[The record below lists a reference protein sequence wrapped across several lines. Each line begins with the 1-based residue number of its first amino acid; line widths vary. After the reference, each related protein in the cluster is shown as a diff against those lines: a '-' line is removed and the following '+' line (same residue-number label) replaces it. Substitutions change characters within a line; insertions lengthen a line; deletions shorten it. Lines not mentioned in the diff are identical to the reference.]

1 MPVITKKARS
11 AARVRAWRAAER
23 VRERREADA
32 RRRAAMFWMLREA
45 GASYAEIARA
55 ALKERNTMKLGLVGF
70 PQVGKH
76 TLFRLL
82 TGKEPN
88 SEGKKGNALGLAK
101 VRDTRFDRLVEI
113 YAPRQETPA
122 QIEFSL
128 LPDLDQQADR
138 NEPVLRGLEQVDVIC
153 HLVRTFQDDTV
164 FHIHG
169 MVDPR
174 RDIRL
179 FNDDLQLN
187 DLLFIEKRLERLKKE
202 QNKKKDVQKTAMEND
217 LLTRMKA
224 HLETGGFLRNFSLTE
239 AEEKLIASYPLLTRK
254 AVIAILNVGEDGLED
269 EGLPETLKETF
280 SEQGFQWIVVSAKI
294 EQELCQ
300 LDAAERQSFLEEL
313 QLDQPA
319 LDRLTMLC
327 YKTLGL
333 ISFFTVGPDEV
344 RAWTDRQGSLAP
356 QAAGVIHSDFE
367 RGFIRAEVMKY
378 QDLIKLGSEQKVR
391 EVGKYMQKG
400 RDYVVEDGDIIN
412 FLFNI

>member
-1 MPVITKKARS
+1 
-11 AARVRAWRAAER
+11 
-23 VRERREADA
+23 
-32 RRRAAMFWMLREA
+32 
-45 GASYAEIARA
+45 
-55 ALKERNTMKLGLVGF
+55 MKLGLVGF
-70 PQVGKH
+70 PQVGKR

-88 SEGKKGNALGLAK
+88 SEGKKGNGLGLAK

-113 YAPRQETPA
+113 YTPRQETPA
-122 QIEFSL
+122 HIEFLL
-128 LPDLDQQADR
+128 LPDLDLETSR
-138 NEPVLRGLEQVDVIC
+138 NEQNLRSLEHVDVIC
-153 HLVRTFQDDTV
+153 HLIRTFQDDTV

-169 MVDPR
+169 TVDPH
-174 RDIRL
+174 RDILL
-179 FNDDLQLN
+179 FNEELLLN
-187 DLLFIEKRLERLKKE
+187 DLLFIEKRLERLEKE
-202 QNKKKDVQKTAMEND
+202 NNKKRDIQKVAMETD
-217 LLTRMKA
+217 LLTRMRV
-224 HLETGGFLRNFSLTE
+224 HLETGRFLRNFLLTE
-239 AEEKLIASYPLLTRK
+239 AEGKLVASYPLLTRK
-254 AVIAILNVGEDGLED
+254 AVIIILNVGE
-269 EGLPETLKETF
+269 PEVGEQDLVGKLRETF
-280 SEQGFQWIVVSAKI
+280 REQDFQWISVSAKI

-344 RAWTDRQGSLAP
+344 RAWTNRQGSFAP

-378 QDLIKLGSEQKVR
+378 KDLIKLGSEQKVR

>member
-1 MPVITKKARS
+1 
-11 AARVRAWRAAER
+11 
-23 VRERREADA
+23 
-32 RRRAAMFWMLREA
+32 
-45 GASYAEIARA
+45 
-55 ALKERNTMKLGLVGF
+55 MKLGLVGF
-70 PQVGKH
+70 TQVGKR

-88 SEGKKGNALGLAK
+88 SEGKKGNGLGLAK
-101 VRDTRFDRLVEI
+101 VRDARFDCLVEI

-122 QIEFSL
+122 HIEFL
-128 LPDLDQQADR
+128 VLPDLDEQASR
-138 NEPVLRGLEQVDVIC
+138 NDQILRGLEQVDVIC
-153 HLVRTFQDDTV
+153 HLVRTFRDDTV

-169 MVDPR
+169 TIDPR
-174 RDIRL
+174 RDILL
-179 FNDDLQLN
+179 FNEELQLN
-187 DLLFIEKRLERLKKE
+187 DLLFIEKRLERLEKE
-202 QNKKKDVQKTAMEND
+202 QNKRKDAQKMAMEAD
-217 LLTRMKA
+217 LLTRMKN
-224 HLETGGFLRNFSLTE
+224 HLETGCFLKNFLLTE

-254 AVIAILNVGEDGLED
+254 AIIIILNTGEEATEADDLMGQ
-269 EGLPETLKETF
+269 LKEGF
-280 SEQGFQWIVVSAKI
+280 DQQDFQWIVVSAKI

-300 LDAAERQSFLEEL
+300 LDASDRQSFLEEL

-344 RAWTDRQGSLAP
+344 RAWTNRQGSRAP

-378 QDLIKLGSEQKVR
+378 QDLVNLGSEQKVR

-412 FLFNI
+412 FLFNV

>member
-1 MPVITKKARS
+1 VQGFSGEGLPLENQTEGFV
-11 AARVRAWRAAER
+11 V
-23 VRERREADA
+23 
-32 RRRAAMFWMLREA
+32 
-45 GASYAEIARA
+45 G
-55 ALKERNTMKLGLVGF
+55 KERNTMKLGLVGF
-70 PQVGKH
+70 PQVGKR

-88 SEGKKGNALGLAK
+88 SEGKKGNGLGLAK
-101 VRDTRFDRLVEI
+101 VRDARFDRLVEI

-122 QIEFSL
+122 QIEFFL
-128 LPDLDQQADR
+128 LPDLDRQASR
-138 NEPVLRGLEQVDVIC
+138 NDQILRGLEQVDVIC
-153 HLVRTFQDDTV
+153 HLVRTFEDDTV

-169 MVDPR
+169 IVDPR
-174 RDIRL
+174 RDLLL
-179 FNDDLQLN
+179 FNEELQLN
-187 DLLFIEKRLERLKKE
+187 DLLFIEKRLDRLEKE
-202 QNKKKDVQKTAMEND
+202 QHKKRDVQKTVMETD
-217 LLTRMKA
+217 LLTRMKE
-224 HLETGGFLRNFSLTE
+224 HLETGRFLRNSLLTE
-239 AEEKLIASYPLLTRK
+239 TEEKLIASYPLLTRK
-254 AVIAILNVGEDGLED
+254 AVINVLNVGE
-269 EGLPETLKETF
+269 EGLGNQDLIGKLKEGF
-280 SEQGFQWIVVSAKI
+280 PEQDFQWIAVSARI

-300 LDAAERQSFLEEL
+300 LDAAERQTFLEEL

-344 RAWTDRQGSLAP
+344 RAWTNRQGSLAP

-378 QDLIKLGSEQKVR
+378 QDLIRLGSEQKVR

-412 FLFNI
+412 FLFNV

>member
-1 MPVITKKARS
+1 
-11 AARVRAWRAAER
+11 
-23 VRERREADA
+23 
-32 RRRAAMFWMLREA
+32 
-45 GASYAEIARA
+45 
-55 ALKERNTMKLGLVGF
+55 MKLGLVGL
-70 PQVGKH
+70 PQVGKR
-76 TLFRLL
+76 TLFQLL

-88 SEGKKGNALGLAK
+88 SEGKKGNGLGLAK
-101 VRDTRFDRLVEI
+101 VRDARFDSLVEI

-122 QIEFSL
+122 HIEFLL
-128 LPDLDQQADR
+128 LPDLDQQASR
-138 NEPVLRGLEQVDVIC
+138 NDQILKDLEQVDVIC

-169 MVDPR
+169 RMDPR
-174 RDIRL
+174 RDILL
-179 FNDDLQLN
+179 FNEELQLN
-187 DLLFIEKRLERLKKE
+187 DLLFIEKRLERLEKE
-202 QNKKKDVQKTAMEND
+202 QNKKRDVPKVAMETD
-217 LLTRMKA
+217 LLTRMKV
-224 HLETGGFLRNFSLTE
+224 HLEIGRFLRNLLLTE
-239 AEEKLIASYPLLTRK
+239 TEEKLVASYPLLTRK
-254 AVIAILNVGEDGLED
+254 ALIIILNVGELEVGD
-269 EGLPETLKETF
+269 QDLVGKLRETF
-280 SEQGFQWIVVSAKI
+280 REQDFQWIAVSAKI

-300 LDAAERQSFLEEL
+300 LDAGERQTFLEEL

-333 ISFFTVGPDEV
+333 ISFFTVGADEV
-344 RAWTDRQGSLAP
+344 RAWTNRQGSLAP

-412 FLFNI
+412 FLFNV